1 MAANYKGIP
10 SICREY
16 ARKPIWVDGVKLTSD
31 NPLIVPTPAQGKL
44 TITNKV
50 EGNGSDPDK
59 EFEYTV
65 TITGEGKDR
74 EYTYKKSDDTFG
86 TIKSGGKITLK
97 HGESVTFPTLPADLV
112 YTVNEADYTSVD
124 GYTTIPGT
132 RELSG
137 SIVNKGDHK
146 ADFINERTVN
156 KLTISNTVM
165 GNGSDKTKE
174 FEYTVNFED
183 TGKRKVTLT

>member
-1 MAANYKGIP
+1 MSLKETYIDTNTWLPTTRVYQVYVGNTP
-10 SICREY
+10 G
-16 ARKPIWVDGVKLTSD
+16 KPIWVDGVKLTSD

-97 HGESVTFPTLPADLV
+97 HGESVTFPALPADLV

-132 RELSG
+132 REPVWL
-137 SIVNKGDHK
+137 NR
-146 ADFINERTVN
+146 E
-156 KLTISNTVM
+156 
-165 GNGSDKTKE
+165 
-174 FEYTVNFED
+174 
-183 TGKRKVTLT
+183 